1 MDGWRWTT
9 GESQM
14 EPEARRSMAKISAA
28 ELVQSRFIVGFGPVT
43 RRAEEHHYRMVCSV
57 DKCLLLILILFVLAT
72 ISILKILINPYCFLY
87 TTKISPWYPL

>member
-28 ELVQSRFIVGFGPVT
+28 ELVQSRFNVGFGPVT
-43 RRAEEHHYRMVCSV
+43 GQLKNTIIVWSV
-57 DKCLLLILILFVLAT
+57 Q
-72 ISILKILINPYCFLY
+72 
-87 TTKISPWYPL
+87 